1 MELMAISATQKV
13 DVVGI
18 DNHTCS
24 DMPVA
29 TAASVITT
37 SNQGPCIGIFNQH
50 AWNEEGEAGHTIHFP
65 LQLEAF
71 GHEVSDKARAFGGKC
86 MIKTLEGDTIPL
98 SIKDGLPH
106 MEMRK
111 PAEHDW

>member
-1 MELMAISATQKV
+1 MASSINMHGMKKQSRTH
-13 DVVGI
+13 
-18 DNHTCS
+18 N
-24 DMPVA
+24 P
-29 TAASVITT
+29 
-37 SNQGPCIGIFNQH
+37 
-50 AWNEEGEAGHTIHFP
+50 FP

-86 MIKTLEGDTIPL
+86 MIKTLRGDTISL

-111 PAEHDW
+111 PAEHDWKTLPPVIMTSDCP

>member
-1 MELMAISATQKV
+1 MAISATQKV
-13 DVVGI
+13 DVAGI

-37 SNQGPCIGIFNQH
+37 LNRGPCIGIFNQH
-50 AWNEEGEAGHTIHFP
+50 AWNEEGEAGHTIHSP

-71 GHEVSDKARAFGGKC
+71 GHEVSDKAAAFGGKR
-86 MIKTLEGDTIPL
+86 MSKMLEGDIIPL
-98 SIKDGLPH
+98 SIKDGIP
-106 MEMRK
+106 
-111 PAEHDW
+111 